1 MMRGANL
8 RAVALFLV
16 LTACG
21 AAVVVN
27 TGCNA
32 YGDARA
38 TRPPLGGDALSAWV
52 AMLDTSMTRVCR

>member
-1 MMRGANL
+1 MLGANL

-27 TGCNA
+27 TGCQA
-32 YGDARA
+32 YGEARS
-38 TRPPLGGDALSAWV
+38 TMPPLGGDALSAWV